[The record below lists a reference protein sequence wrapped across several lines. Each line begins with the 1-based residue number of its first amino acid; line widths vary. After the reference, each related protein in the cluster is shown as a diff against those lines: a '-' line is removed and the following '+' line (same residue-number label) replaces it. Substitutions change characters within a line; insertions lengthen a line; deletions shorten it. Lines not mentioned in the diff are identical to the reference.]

1 MPNWLITSWATDLPE
16 LWWAYLLIGA
26 GVGFMAGLLGIGGG
40 MVQVPLM
47 VFVFTAKGIATEH
60 VVHMAIATAMATI
73 PFTAAASVGAHHSR
87 GNVDWR
93 VVAGMLP
100 GLLLGAGLGALST
113 GMIPARPLAIF
124 FTGFIFL
131 AGTNMFFDIKPATS
145 RALPGRGGLLGFG
158 TFTGVISSYLAAGAA
173 FMTIPFMTW
182 CSVPIKRAI
191 GTAAA
196 LGFPLGVA
204 GTAGYVWAGWGRPG
218 LPEATLGYVYLPALA
233 MIVATSM
240 PMAPMGARVSAALP
254 VRHLRWVFGLIL
266 YALVARM
273 LVSLW

>member
-1 MPNWLITSWATDLPE
+1 MTVLPD
-16 LWWAYLLIGA
+16 LWWTYLAIGA

-47 VFVFTAKGIATEH
+47 VFVFTAKGFSQDH

-73 PFTAAASVGAHHSR
+73 PFTAFASVGAHHSR
-87 GNVDWR
+87 GNVDWHIVR
-93 VVAGMLP
+93 CMLP
-100 GLLLGAGLGALST
+100 GLLAGAGLGALST
-113 GMIPARPLAIF
+113 GLIPARPLAVF

-131 AGTNMFFDIKPATS
+131 AGTNMFFDLKPA
-145 RALPGRGGLLGFG
+145 RLRPLPGRGALLGFG
-158 TFTGVISSYLAAGAA
+158 AFTGVISSYLAAGAA
-173 FMTIPFMTW
+173 FMTIPYMTW

-204 GTAGYVWAGWGRPG
+204 GTFGYVWGGWDRPG
-218 LPEATLGYVYLPALA
+218 LPPGTLGFVYLPALA
-233 MIVATSM
+233 MIVLASM
-240 PMAPMGARVSAALP
+240 PLAPVGARVSAMMP
-254 VRHLRWVFGLIL
+254 VRHLRRVFGLVM

-273 LVSLW
+273 LVTLW